1 MADALRTITI
11 DTASS
16 PWVLPD
22 GEATTVSGTA
32 QDFQIYLYDLGET
45 GTYVGAGANQDV
57 LLANGDMLKFTA
69 DKRLVH
75 LGDAFADATAKP
87 NPGSLW
93 VSVNGGPE
101 VEVKAVTATIAD
113 ADGTGANNLTTITF
127 EYPGKPWRWTWANLN
142 MA

>member
-16 PWVLPD
+16 PWVKWD
-22 GEATTVSGTA
+22 GKATTVYSTA
-32 QDFQIYLYDLGET
+32 QNLQIYLYDLGAT
-45 GTYVGAGANQDV
+45 ATFVGAGANQDV
-57 LLANGDMLKFTA
+57 LLADGTMLKFSA
-69 DKRLVH
+69 DKKMVH
-75 LGDAFADATAKP
+75 LGDAFADTTAKT

-93 VSVNGGPE
+93 VSENGGPE
-101 VEVKAVTATIAD
+101 HEVKVVTATIAD
-113 ADGTGANNLTTITF
+113 VDGTGANNLTTITF